1 MRNNRSL
8 AHDNQLLGR
17 AEVRYV
23 FETVVSLLTF
33 IKALDEAKF
42 GR

>member
-1 MRNNRSL
+1 MFAL

-17 AEVRYV
+17 AEGRYV
-23 FETVVSLLTF
+23 FEAILSLLRF